1 MTRTLNKLS
10 ALEVKNLPPG
20 KYSDGGGLWL
30 IKRDDGGAQWV
41 QRVTVHGR
49 RREMGLGNV
58 QEVSLKAARRYSE
71 EARVLVRAGKDPIK
85 ERERRRREDER
96 KAHTLA
102 DVASECFEARKA
114 QLKGDGK
121 AARWMGPLESHILPK
136 IGKIPVTDIDQNDI
150 KNTIDQIWHE
160 KPAVA
165 RKAIDRLGIVIE
177 YAAAM
182 GLDVDIQATAK
193 AKALLG
199 QQRHKVS
206 HIPSMAWQVV
216 PEFYTTLDQGT
227 PAHLALRLAILTAV
241 RSAEVRF
248 LHLDELQGDVWVI
261 PAERMKGGKEH
272 RVPLS
277 DEALKVIRQA
287 TPFEQEGHFFVGQKG
302 QPISDMTL
310 SMLMKRRG
318 LDARP
323 HGFRTSFRT
332 WCAEMTDVP
341 REVAEAALAH
351 VSGGAVE
358 RAYRRTDFLDR
369 RRDLMTLWAAH
380 VTGGSSKAPCEASG

>member
-1 MTRTLNKLS
+1 MARTLNKLS
-10 ALEVKNLPPG
+10 ALEVKNLPTG

-30 IKRDDGGAQWV
+30 IKREDGGAQWV

-49 RREMGLGNV
+49 RREMGLGNTLD
-58 QEVSLKAARRYSE
+58 VSLKEARRYSE
-71 EARVLVRAGKDPIK
+71 EARAHVRSGRDPIK
-85 ERERRRREDER
+85 EREHRRREAER

-102 DVASECFEARKA
+102 DVASECFDARKA

-121 AARWMGPLESHILPK
+121 AARWMGPLKSHILPK
-136 IGKIPVTDIDQNDI
+136 IGKMPIIEIDQNDI
-150 KNTIDQIWHE
+150 KNAVGLIWQE

-165 RKAIDRLGIVIE
+165 RKAIDRLGIVIG

-182 GLDVDIQATAK
+182 GLEVDIQATAK

-199 QQRHKVS
+199 KQRHKVRHTPAMS
-206 HIPSMAWQVV
+206 WQDV
-216 PEFYTTLDQGT
+216 PAFYSTLDQGT
-227 PAHLALRLAILTAV
+227 PTHLALRFLILTAV

-248 LHLDELQGDVWVI
+248 LHVDEFQDDIWVI

-277 DEALKVIRQA
+277 AEALEIIELAK
-287 TPFEQEGHFFVGQKG
+287 PFEYKGHLFVGQKG

-318 LDARP
+318 LEARP

-341 REVAEAALAH
+341 REIAEAALAH

-369 RRDLMTLWAAH
+369 RRDLMSLWAQH
-380 VTGGSSKAPCEASG
+380 VTG

>member
-1 MTRTLNKLS
+1 MARTLNKLS
-10 ALEVKNLPPG
+10 ALEVKNLPAG

-30 IKRDDGGAQWV
+30 IKREDGGAQWV

-49 RREMGLGNV
+49 RREMGLGNIRD
-58 QEVSLKAARRYSE
+58 VSLKEARRFSE
-71 EARVLVRAGKDPIK
+71 EARVLVRASKDPIK
-85 ERERRRREDER
+85 ERERRRREAER

-136 IGKIPVTDIDQNDI
+136 IGKMPITDIDQNDI
-150 KNTIDQIWHE
+150 KNAVGLIWQE

-193 AKALLG
+193 SKALLG
-199 QQRHKVS
+199 KQRHKVS
-206 HIPSMAWQVV
+206 HIPAMSWQDV
-216 PEFYTTLDQGT
+216 PAFYSTLDQGT
-227 PAHLALRLAILTAV
+227 PAHLALRFLILTAV

-248 LHLDELQGDVWVI
+248 LHVDELQDDVWVI

-277 DEALKVIRQA
+277 EDALKVIELA
-287 TPFEQEGHFFVGQKG
+287 KPFEQNGHLFVGQKG

-369 RRDLMTLWAAH
+369 RRELMARWAEH
-380 VTGGSSKAPCEASG
+380 VADPSSDALGEGAR